1 MKILGLSSYPVE
13 AAATRFRV
21 GQFIEPLRE
30 RGIDVELS
38 SFLDSAQFKA
48 LYKQG
53 AFARK
58 AAGMIAPTLRRIK
71 EAVTAGKYD
80 AVLIQR
86 EAMMFGPG
94 IIEWMI
100 ANLTRVPLILDL
112 DDATYIRYVSPT
124 YGRLGSALKFF
135 GKTDRLIRRASV
147 VVCGNRFIAEY
158 AESLG
163 AKTVVIPTVV
173 DTDKFKP
180 VEKNNDPPVIGWIGT
195 HSTFPFLES
204 VFPVLERLAKQ
215 HRFKLRVV
223 GSGRSK
229 IEIPGVAVETLD
241 WDAEREISDFNLLDV
256 GLYPLTPN
264 ETYDKSWLLGKSGF
278 KAIEYLAV
286 GVPFV
291 MTPIGVCSEIGSPKH
306 THFDANNLDEW
317 YDSLNKLLADSS
329 LRIKM
334 GLCGREFSVEHYSL
348 SQYIERLTGVLE
360 EVSKKPFWEKV
371 APKT

>member
-53 AFARK
+53 GFARK
-58 AAGMIAPTLRRIK
+58 AVGMIAPTLQRIK

-80 AVLIQR
+80 AVLVQR

-100 ANLTRVPLILDL
+100 ANLARVPLILDL

-124 YGRLGSALKFF
+124 YGRLGSACKFF

-163 AKTVVIPTVV
+163 AQTVVVPTVV

-180 VEKNNDPPVIGWIGT
+180 IEKNNDPPVIGWIGT
-195 HSTFPFLES
+195 HSTFPLLAMT
-204 VFPVLERLAKQ
+204 FPALERLAKR
-215 HRFKLRVV
+215 HKFVLRLV
-223 GSGRSK
+223 GSGR
-229 IEIPGVAVETLD
+229 GAVAVEGVEIENAEWWL
-241 WDAEREISDFNLLDV
+241 EREITDFASLDI
-256 GLYPLTPN
+256 GLYPLTETNSAN
-264 ETYDKSWLLGKSGF
+264 EAWIKAKSGF
-278 KAIEYLAV
+278 KAIQYMAV

-291 MTPIGVCSEIGSPKH
+291 MSPVGICAEIGEPGR
-306 THFDANNLDEW
+306 THFDATTQDDWYNSLD
-317 YDSLNKLLADSS
+317 KLLSDGA
-329 LRIKM
+329 LRTEVGKA
-334 GLCGREFSVEHYSL
+334 GREFALANFGLGQQADLLAETFGI
-348 SQYIERLTGVLE
+348 QCR
-360 EVSKKPFWEKV
+360 
-371 APKT
+371 

>member
-1 MKILGLSSYPVE
+1 MKILALSSYPVE

-38 SFLDSAQFKA
+38 SFLDSEQFKA

-53 AFARK
+53 GFARK

-100 ANLTRVPLILDL
+100 ANLARVPLILDL

-124 YGRLGSALKFF
+124 YGRLGSAFKFF
-135 GKTDRLIRRASV
+135 GKTDRLIRRSSV
-147 VVCGNRFIAEY
+147 VICGNRFIAEY

-163 AKTVVIPTVV
+163 AKTIVIPTVV

-180 VEKNNDPPVIGWIGT
+180 VEKNNDPLVIGWIGT
-195 HSTFPFLES
+195 HSTYPFLES
-204 VFPVLERLAKQ
+204 LFPVLERLAKK
-215 HRFKLRVV
+215 HRFKLRIV
-223 GSGRSK
+223 GSGVNEVK
-229 IEIPGVAVETLD
+229 IDGVEVENLD
-241 WDAEREISDFNLLDV
+241 WNLEREIEDFASLDI
-256 GLYPLTPN
+256 GLYPIALSDSAN
-264 ETYDKSWLLGKSGF
+264 KEWLLGKSGF
-278 KAIEYLAV
+278 KAIQYLSV

-291 MTPIGVCSEIGSPKH
+291 MTPVGVCSELGIVEQ
-306 THFDANNLDEW
+306 THLNAQTAEDWYNSLDI
-317 YDSLNKLLADSS
+317 LLSDGGYRKAVGKS
-329 LRIKM
+329 
-334 GLCGREFSVEHYSL
+334 GREVALEHFGL
-348 SQYIERLTGVLE
+348 DRQADLLTEAVRQ
-360 EVSKKPFWEKV
+360 VDSP
-371 APKT
+371 AT

>member
-1 MKILGLSSYPVE
+1 MKILALSSYPVE

-38 SFLDSAQFKA
+38 SFLDSEQFKA

-53 AFARK
+53 GFARK

-100 ANLTRVPLILDL
+100 ANLAHVPLILDL

-124 YGRLGSALKFF
+124 YGRLGSAFKFF
-135 GKTDRLIRRASV
+135 GKTDRLIRRSSV
-147 VVCGNRFIAEY
+147 VICGNRFIAEY

-163 AKTVVIPTVV
+163 AKTVVVPTVV

-180 VEKNNDPPVIGWIGT
+180 VEKNNDPLVIGWIGT
-195 HSTFPFLES
+195 HSTYPFLES
-204 VFPVLERLAKQ
+204 LFPVLERLAKK
-215 HRFKLRVV
+215 HRFKLKIV
-223 GSGRSK
+223 GAGVNEVK
-229 IEIPGVAVETLD
+229 INGVEVENLD
-241 WDAEREISDFNLLDV
+241 WNLEREIEDFASLDI
-256 GLYPLTPN
+256 GLYPIVST
-264 ETYDKSWLLGKSGF
+264 DHFGKDWVQGKSGF
-278 KAIEYLAV
+278 KAIQYLAV

-291 MTPIGVCSEIGSPKH
+291 MSPVGVCAEIGESGR
-306 THFDANNLDEW
+306 THFAAENESEWEAAIDNLLSNASKRSE
-317 YDSLNKLLADSS
+317 
-329 LRIKM
+329 M
-334 GLCGREFSVEHYSL
+334 GEIGRQHSL
-348 SQYIERLTGVLE
+348 STYGVEQNGSCIAEALNNA
-360 EVSKKPFWEKV
+360 VQ
-371 APKT
+371 

>member
-1 MKILGLSSYPVE
+1 MRVLALTSYPVE

-21 GQFIEPLRE
+21 GQFIEPLRD

-38 SFLDSAQFKA
+38 SFLDSEQFKA

-53 AFARK
+53 GFARK

-100 ANLTRVPLILDL
+100 ANLARVPLILDL

-124 YGRLGSALKFF
+124 YGRLGSAFKFF
-135 GKTDRLIRRASV
+135 GKTDRLIRRSSV
-147 VVCGNRFIAEY
+147 VICGNRFIAEY

-163 AKTVVIPTVV
+163 AKTVVVPTVV

-180 VEKNNDPPVIGWIGT
+180 VEKHNDPPVIGWIGT
-195 HSTFPFLES
+195 HSTFPLLTMT
-204 VFPVLERLAKQ
+204 FPTLERLARR
-215 HRFKLRVV
+215 HRFVLRLV
-223 GSGRSK
+223 GSGR
-229 IEIPGVAVETLD
+229 GAVAVEGVEIENAEWRL
-241 WDAEREISDFNLLDV
+241 EREVTDFASLDI
-256 GLYPLTPN
+256 GLYPLTETNSAN
-264 ETYDKSWLLGKSGF
+264 EAWIKAKSGF
-278 KAIEYLAV
+278 KAIQYMAV

-291 MTPIGVCSEIGSPKH
+291 MSPVGICAEIGEPGR
-306 THFDANNLDEW
+306 THFNATTQDDWYNSLD
-317 YDSLNKLLADSS
+317 KLLSDRRSRIEMGCEGRKFS
-329 LRIKM
+329 LAHFT
-334 GLCGREFSVEHYSL
+334 LESQAEFLAETIESVV
-348 SQYIERLTGVLE
+348 I
-360 EVSKKPFWEKV
+360 
-371 APKT
+371 